1 MAHSESD
8 SSSKE
13 KGKKSNKIDE
23 NLLSFKTA
31 KLDPFLD
38 KIKSSDN
45 LDIMHVIGK
54 QILERADQ
62 MRESLK
68 NSAHLKSQSR
78 EIVKKATE
86 MTSQIKDQTI
96 SKVFKKKSGTRKPSP
111 DDSDLLH

>member
-8 SSSKE
+8 SSSKD
-13 KGKKSNKIDE
+13 KSRKSNKIDE

-38 KIKSSDN
+38 KIKSSEN

-78 EIVKKATE
+78 DIVKKATE
-86 MTSQIKDQTI
+86 MTSQIKDQTL
-96 SKVFKKKSGTRKPSP
+96 SKVFKKKSGAKKSST
-111 DDSDLLH
+111 DDSDILH